1 MRRLSIYGWA
11 LLLVFTA
18 FVVLVSAPIVHNGS
32 MLLSTNFD
40 VWDYQSDSRLWQN
53 PELTNAIS
61 DEIAYRQEMASSNDF
76 WASFMFGNRWTLWLP
91 VFIFGGI
98 VPLVIY
104 AKAIFNIVRLFKN
117 GELSLNPF
125 H

>member
-76 WASFMFGNRWTLWLP
+76 WASFMFGNRWFVWLP
-91 VFIFGGI
+91 CFLLGGVAPVVVYLRMLDYI
-98 VPLVIY
+98 W
-104 AKAIFNIVRLFKN
+104 NSVRDNK
-117 GELSLNPF
+117 LSLNPF